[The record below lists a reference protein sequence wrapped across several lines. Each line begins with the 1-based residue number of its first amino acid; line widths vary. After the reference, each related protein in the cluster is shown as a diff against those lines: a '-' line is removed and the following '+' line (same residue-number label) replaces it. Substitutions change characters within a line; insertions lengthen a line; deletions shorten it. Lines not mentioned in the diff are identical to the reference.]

1 MGKPLIAHSIIEAI
15 KSKLITDIIVTTD
28 SSEIKKVA
36 EEYGAQV
43 PFIRP
48 KELSGDLALAV
59 PTIRH
64 ATRTYEKMNNI
75 KYDYIIM
82 LQPTAPL
89 RNAFDIDK
97 ALILLINQNADSLIS
112 IVDVDNYHPMKMKL
126 VEDGILKDFIKPPTE
141 NPPRQTLPKVYIV
154 NGAIYA
160 SRRDVIVNRASF
172 IGGKSIPYIMPRKR
186 SVNIDNIEDFIVAE
200 YYMNRAKK

>member
-126 VEDGILKDFIKPPTE
+126 VEDGILKDFKKPPTE